1 MPESPPPR
9 GPGRSLRI
17 YLVRHG
23 QSEWQLNPG
32 DDLDMPLSAL
42 GHEQA
47 ALLADWCARRA
58 PLDAGSRFDVGP
70 LRTSPLR
77 RARQTAAPLAA
88 ALGAGVD
95 TQPSLSEAPYRVI
108 GELPRAD
115 TPLAPPVG
123 DVSARYREFRR
134 QVRGALAELVES
146 ADGSGRPVLAVT
158 HGGVIK
164 TVLRVVAGTDA
175 FCARLYNC
183 GITALDWKEGI
194 WRVAHV
200 NLWDHLP
207 PALRT
212 T

>member
-1 MPESPPPR
+1 MPVSPRVR
-9 GPGRSLRI
+9 GRGRSLRI

-23 QSEWQLNPG
+23 QSQWQLTPG
-32 DDLDMPLSAL
+32 DDLDMPLSPL

-58 PLDAGSRFDVGP
+58 PLDADVRFDFGA
-70 LRTSPLR
+70 LCTSPLQ
-77 RARQTAAPLAA
+77 RARQTAGHVAA
-88 ALGAGVD
+88 ALGVD
-95 TQPSLSEAPYRVI
+95 LSTRPGLCEAPFRVVD
-108 GELPRAD
+108 ELPRAG
-115 TPLAPPVG
+115 TPLEVPVG
-123 DVSARYREFRR
+123 DVTDRYRQFRR

-146 ADGSGRPVLAVT
+146 AVDDDRPVLAVT

-164 TVLRVVAGTDA
+164 TVLRIIAGTDV

-183 GITALDWKEGI
+183 GITAVDWKDGI